1 MGKMKCFYIKNS
13 SINKFV
19 LLLFMIVT
27 IEVQSLEQKMSSEMN
42 NFSRRQRYA
51 KKSVLKRND
60 NKMRREEDFK
70 KYDDLNFRFK
80 SSVELNMKDGDEN
93 EAVVA
98 NAIVVN
104 ARKEAAVAEEKE

>member
-1 MGKMKCFYIKNS
+1 
-13 SINKFV
+13 
-19 LLLFMIVT
+19 
-27 IEVQSLEQKMSSEMN
+27 
-42 NFSRRQRYA
+42 
-51 KKSVLKRND
+51 
-60 NKMRREEDFK
+60 MRREEDFK

-104 ARKEAAVAEEKE
+104 ARKE